1 MATPAAPYDRVA
13 ARMAERLPAERIIT
27 DPLRL
32 MAWGTDASLY
42 RLVPKLVVVIES
54 EEEVQFLLEVCRAAK
69 VPLTFRAAGT
79 SLSGQAISDSV
90 LAVLGD
96 AWNWARIENDGD
108 LFRVKPGMIGAECN
122 RRLLPY
128 GRKIGP
134 DPASIDACKIG
145 GIVNNNSSGMCCG
158 VAQNTY
164 HTMEALRF
172 MLADGTVLDTGDAT
186 SRAVFRQSHA
196 SLLNEIDAMAR
207 EVKADKE
214 FTARIRH
221 KFRIKCTTGY
231 SINAFVDYE
240 DPIDILAH
248 LIVGSEGTLSFV
260 SEVVFRTVPEYAHK
274 ATALMMFPDIVV
286 ASQAVMAL
294 ESQPVAAVELF
305 DRASLRSVENKP
317 GVPASVKTLPDEAA
331 ALLVETR
338 ADNPETLA
346 ANVARVTESLA
357 GVAVLEPFVFTTDA
371 GEAAKLWNVRKGLI
385 PSAGGARPSGTSMI
399 IEDVCF
405 PMEKLAPAVRDLRR
419 LLDDTGYV
427 DATIFG
433 HALAGNLHFL
443 LAQDFDKPSEIE
455 RFDRFMKGLAELVV
469 GRYDGSL
476 KAEHGTGRNVAPFV
490 EQEWGAR
497 ATALMRRI
505 KATIEPEG
513 MLNPG
518 VLVSDDAEAHIHDLK
533 RMPLAD
539 SIVDKCIECGFCE
552 RMCPSKGMT
561 LSPRQRIVGW
571 REIARRDAQGEDAAE
586 WRDLYDYQGIDTC
599 AACGL
604 CATVCPV
611 SIDTGLLTRALRGK
625 RRGPLARAVGAW
637 AGRNYAIVNRLT
649 RVAFGAARMARRAL
663 GPATLL
669 DLSRGARRL
678 LGDAIP
684 LALPTLPNPAPEPPR
699 HPAGAGERV
708 IYVPACT
715 SRTMAPPD
723 DALDQ
728 RPLAEV
734 VESLLAKAG
743 FASLRPEGLAN
754 LCCGLPF
761 DSKGLADVAA
771 TKADELASAIL
782 AAGPGL
788 PVVMDASP
796 CTARLKEALAGRA
809 TVYDLPEFLHD
820 QALPRLNVAKSDE
833 PVLVHFPCSL
843 KRMGGEAKMKALAEA
858 CSSQVTVPIG
868 VNCCGFAGDKGLFKP
883 ELNAHALRHLC
894 DEAAASGLGVSSSR
908 SCEIG
913 LAMHGDRIF
922 QSIAYLLDAKVAPRR
937 AG

>member
-1 MATPAAPYDRVA
+1 MTTPPAPYDRVA
-13 ARMAERLPAERIIT
+13 ARLAQRLPESRIVT

-42 RLVPKLVVVIES
+42 RLVPKIVVVVES
-54 EEEVQFLLEVCRAAK
+54 EDDVSFLLTVCREHK

-96 AWNWARIENDGD
+96 AWNWSKIEDGGAK
-108 LFRVKPGMIGAECN
+108 FRVRPGMIGAECN

-164 HTMEALRF
+164 HTMDALRF
-172 MLADGTVLDTGDAT
+172 MLADGTILDTGDET
-186 SRAVFRQSHA
+186 SRAIFRQSHA
-196 SLLNEIDAMAR
+196 GLLNEIDAMAR
-207 EVKADKE
+207 EVKADE
-214 FTARIRH
+214 SFAARIKH

-231 SINAFVDYE
+231 SINAFVDYD
-240 DPIDILAH
+240 DPIDVLAH
-248 LIVGSEGTLSFV
+248 LLVGSEGTLGFV
-260 SEVVFRTVPEYAHK
+260 SEVVFNTVPEHGHK
-274 ATALMMFPDIVV
+274 ATAFLIFPDIVV

-305 DRASLRSVENKP
+305 DRASMRSVEDKP
-317 GVPASVKTLPDEAA
+317 GVPALVRGLPEDAA

-338 ADNPETLA
+338 AENPDDLA
-346 ANVARVTESLA
+346 ANVARVEASLA
-357 GVAVLEPFVFTTDA
+357 GIAMIGPMHFTTDA
-371 GEAAKLWNVRKGLI
+371 AEAAKLWNVRKGLI
-385 PSAGGARPSGTSMI
+385 PSAGGTRPNGTSMI

-405 PMEKLAPAVRDLRR
+405 PMEQLAPAVRDLRT
-419 LLDDTGYV
+419 LLDSTGYT

-443 LAQDFDKPSEIE
+443 LAQDFDKPSEVE
-455 RFDRFMKGLAELVV
+455 RFDRFMRGLSDLVV
-469 GRYDGSL
+469 GKYDGSL

-490 EQEWGAR
+490 EAEWGTR
-497 ATALMRRI
+497 AMELMRKVKR
-505 KATIEPEG
+505 TIEPEG

-518 VLVSDDAEAHIHDLK
+518 VLVSDDPEAHIHDLK
-533 RMPLAD
+533 RMPIAD
-539 SIVDKCIECGFCE
+539 SIIDKCIECGFCE

-571 REIARRDAQGEDAAE
+571 REINRRDAAGEDSSE

-625 RRGPLARAVGAW
+625 RRGPIARNFGTWASKHYAAVNTMTRAAFAV
-637 AGRNYAIVNRLT
+637 AGV
-649 RVAFGAARMARRAL
+649 ARRAL
-663 GPATLL
+663 GAATVE
-669 DLSRGARRL
+669 DLSKFARRH
-678 LGDAIP
+678 LGDWVP
-684 LALPTLPNPAPEPPR
+684 LALRTLPNAAVEPKPR
-699 HPAGAGERV
+699 PVGAGEQV
-708 IYVPACT
+708 VYVSACT

-723 DALDQ
+723 SAADQ
-728 RPLAEV
+728 RLLPEV

-743 FASLRPEGLAN
+743 YAPVRPPLLPH

-761 DSKGLADVAA
+761 DSKGLADVAQ
-771 TKADELASAIL
+771 TKANEMAEAIL

-796 CTARLKEALAGRA
+796 CSLRIKQALAGRA

-820 QALPRLNVAKSDE
+820 QALPRLSIDKGDE
-833 PVLVHFPCSL
+833 PVLLHLPCSL
-843 KRMGGEAKMKALAEA
+843 KRMGGEAKLKALAES
-858 CSSQVTVPIG
+858 CSSQVTVPVG

-883 ELNAHALRHLC
+883 ELNQHALRHLC
-894 DEAAASGLGVSSSR
+894 DEAAAEGIGVSSSR

-913 LAMHGDRIF
+913 LATYGNRSF
-922 QSIAYLLDAKVAPRR
+922 QSIAYLLDARSVPKR
-937 AG
+937 

>member
-1 MATPAAPYDRVA
+1 MTTPPAPYDRVA
-13 ARMAERLPAERIIT
+13 ARLAERLPEHRLIA

-42 RLVPKLVVVIES
+42 RLVPKLVVVVES
-54 EEEVQFLLEVCRAAK
+54 EDDVSFLLTVCRENN

-79 SLSGQAISDSV
+79 SLSGQAITDSV

-96 AWNWARIENDGD
+96 SWNWSQIENNGEK
-108 LFRVKPGMIGAECN
+108 FRVRPGMIGAECN

-164 HTMEALRF
+164 HTMDALRF
-172 MLADGTVLDTGDAT
+172 MLADGTILDTGDTT

-196 SLLNEIDAMAR
+196 ALLSEIDAMAR
-207 EVKADKE
+207 EVKADE
-214 FTARIRH
+214 AFAARIKH

-240 DPIDILAH
+240 DPIDVLAH
-248 LIVGSEGTLSFV
+248 LLVGSEGTLGFV
-260 SEVVFRTVPEYAHK
+260 SEVVFNTVPEHGHK
-274 ATALMMFPDIVV
+274 ATAFLIFPDIVV

-294 ESQPVAAVELF
+294 EPQPVAAVELF
-305 DRASLRSVENKP
+305 DRASMRSVEDKP
-317 GVPASVKTLPDEAA
+317 GVPALVRDLPEEAA

-338 ADNPETLA
+338 AETPEDLA
-346 ANVARVTESLA
+346 ANVARVEASLA
-357 GVAVLEPFVFTTDA
+357 GIAMIGPMQFTSDA
-371 GEAAKLWNVRKGLI
+371 AEAAKLWNVRKGLI
-385 PSAGGARPSGTSMI
+385 PSAGGARPNGTSMI

-405 PMEKLAPAVRDLRR
+405 PMEKLAPAVRDLRV
-419 LLDDTGYV
+419 LLDETGYT

-443 LAQDFDKPSEIE
+443 LAQDFDKQSEVE
-455 RFDRFMKGLAELVV
+455 RFDRFMKGLSDLVV
-469 GRYDGSL
+469 GKYDGSL

-490 EQEWGAR
+490 EQEWGTR
-497 ATALMRRI
+497 AMELMRRI
-505 KATIEPEG
+505 KRTIEPEG

-518 VLVSDDAEAHIHDLK
+518 VLISDDPEAHIHNLK
-533 RMPLAD
+533 RMPVAD
-539 SIVDKCIECGFCE
+539 SIIDKCIECGFCE
-552 RMCPSKGMT
+552 RMCPSKGLT

-571 REIARRDAQGEDAAE
+571 REISRRDANGEDSSE

-625 RRGPLARAVGAW
+625 RRGPIARTVGAW
-637 AGRNYAIVNRLT
+637 AAKHYATVNTIT
-649 RVAFGAARMARRAL
+649 RTAFAAAGVARHTLGAA
-663 GPATLL
+663 TVE
-669 DLSRGARRL
+669 DLSRFARRT
-678 LGDAIP
+678 LGDWIP
-684 LALPTLPNPAPEPPR
+684 LALRSLPNAASNSTPR
-699 HPAGAGERV
+699 PVGAGEKV
-708 IYVPACT
+708 IYVSACT

-723 DALDQ
+723 TAVDQ
-728 RPLAEV
+728 RSLPDV

-743 FASLRPEGLAN
+743 YAPVRPATLPN

-761 DSKGLADVAA
+761 DSKGLADVAQ
-771 TKADELASAIL
+771 TKAAEMAEAIL

-796 CTARLKEALAGRA
+796 CTLRIKQALAGRA

-820 QALPRLNVAKSDE
+820 QALPRLSVSKGDE
-833 PVLVHFPCSL
+833 PVLVHLPCSL
-843 KRMGGEAKMKALAEA
+843 KRMGGEAKLKALAES
-858 CSSQVTVPIG
+858 CSSHVTVPVG

-883 ELNAHALRHLC
+883 ELNQFALRHLC
-894 DEAAASGLGVSSSR
+894 DEAATEGIGVSSSR

-913 LAMHGDRIF
+913 LSNYGDRSF
-922 QSIAYLLDAKVAPRR
+922 QSIAYLLDAR
-937 AG
+937 ATPKR

>member
-1 MATPAAPYDRVA
+1 MPIPTAPYDRVA
-13 ARMAERLPAERIIT
+13 ARLAERLPEARIVT

-32 MAWGTDASLY
+32 MTWGTDASLY
-42 RLVPKLVVVIES
+42 RLIPKIVVVIES
-54 EEEVQFLLEVCRAAK
+54 EDEVGYLLEVCRAAG

-96 AWNWARIENDGD
+96 SWNWAKVEDGGER
-108 LFRVKPGMIGAECN
+108 FRVRPGMIGAECN

-134 DPASIDACKIG
+134 DPASIDSCKIG

-164 HTMEALRF
+164 HTMDALRF
-172 MLADGTVLDTGDAT
+172 MLADGTILDTGDQT
-186 SRAVFRQSHA
+186 SRAVFRQSHSA
-196 SLLNEIDAMAR
+196 LLNEVDAMAR
-207 EVKADKE
+207 EVKADE
-214 FTARIRH
+214 AFAARIRH

-248 LIVGSEGTLSFV
+248 LIVGSEGTLGFV
-260 SEVVFRTVPEYAHK
+260 SEVVFRTVPEHGHK
-274 ATALMMFPDIVV
+274 ATAFMVFPDIVV

-305 DRASLRSVENKP
+305 DRASMRSVEDKP
-317 GVPASVKTLPDEAA
+317 GVPALVRGLPDEAA

-338 ADNPETLA
+338 AETPDELA
-346 ANVARVTESLA
+346 ANVVRIEASMA
-357 GVAVLEPFVFTTDA
+357 GIAMLGPLSFTTDA
-371 GEAAKLWNVRKGLI
+371 TEAAKLWNVRKGLI
-385 PSAGGARPSGTSMI
+385 PSAGGTRPNGTSMI

-405 PMEKLAPAVRDLRR
+405 PMEKLAPAVRDLRA
-419 LLDDTGYV
+419 LLDSTGYT

-443 LAQDFDKPSEIE
+443 LAQDFDKPSEVE

-490 EQEWGAR
+490 EAEWGER
-497 ATALMRRI
+497 ATTLMRRI
-505 KATIEPEG
+505 KKTIEPEG

-518 VLVSDDAEAHIHDLK
+518 VLISDDKEAHIHNLK
-533 RMPLAD
+533 LMPIA
-539 SIVDKCIECGFCE
+539 SPIIDKCIECGFCE

-571 REIARRDAQGEDAAE
+571 REISRREAAGEETEE
-586 WRDLYDYQGIDTC
+586 WRALYDYQGIDTC

-611 SIDTGLLTRALRGK
+611 SIDTGLLTRSLRGK
-625 RRGPLARAVGAW
+625 RRGMVARRFGEWSARHYDSVSVAMRGAYRIANLART
-637 AGRNYAIVNRLT
+637 LL
-649 RVAFGAARMARRAL
+649 GAASVESLSKTARRMAGNWIPIAL
-663 GPATLL
+663 A
-669 DLSRGARRL
+669 S
-678 LGDAIP
+678 
-684 LALPTLPNPAPEPPR
+684 LPNAARPAPK
-699 HPAGAGERV
+699 HPAGGGERV
-708 IYVPACT
+708 IYIPACT
-715 SRTMAPPD
+715 SRTMGPPD
-723 DALDQ
+723 GAADERTL
-728 RPLAEV
+728 PEV
-734 VESLLAKAG
+734 VESLFAKAG
-743 FASLRPEGLAN
+743 FAPVRPAGLAN

-771 TKADELASAIL
+771 TKAAEMANAVL

-788 PVVMDASP
+788 TVVMDASP
-796 CTARLKEALAGRA
+796 CTARLRDALAGRA
-809 TVYDLPEFLHD
+809 TVLDLPEFLHD
-820 QALPRLNVAKSDE
+820 RALPRLDIAKSDV
-833 PVLVHFPCSL
+833 PVLVHMACSL
-843 KRMGGEAKMKALAEA
+843 KRMGGETKMRALAEA
-858 CSSQVTVPIG
+858 CSNRVTVPVG
-868 VNCCGFAGDKGLFKP
+868 VNCCGFAGDKGMFRP
-883 ELNAHALRHLC
+883 ELNEHALRHLC
-894 DEAAASGLGVSSSR
+894 DDAPAGGVGVSSSR

-913 LAMHGDRIF
+913 LSRHGERTF
-922 QSIAYLLDAKVAPRR
+922 QSIAYLLDGQAAPKR
-937 AG
+937 